1 MAPRAGKQVLGAYSN
16 TDKTK
21 FLGRVAT
28 KEDAAKAVAAKKAKA
43 DERAKDAVRILED
56 MGLSLSMSSSK
67 LAKLLT
73 EKQVKTPSGR
83 SKTWQTTTVTRLK
96 ERLR

>member
-1 MAPRAGKQVLGAYSN
+1 M
-16 TDKTK
+16 
-21 FLGRVAT
+21 
-28 KEDAAKAVAAKKAKA
+28 AKA
-43 DERAKDAVRILED
+43 DERAQDAVRILED
-56 MGLSLSMSSSK
+56 MGLSLSLPSSK

-83 SKTWQTTTVTRLK
+83 STKWQTTTVQRLK